1 MSWASDIGKGFKKAY
16 KKTAKKW
23 GNPFTKT
30 GALNLLSGGA
40 IGIMDYGRL
49 QTKVLWKSLTNALV
63 KDMREDR
70 EAMVSSSVTG
80 RKLVYG
86 RSKVGSQLVYASTGG
101 LLKDSLFIVVVFTGH
116 EIDSF
121 EEIWFDDRKM
131 ATFTNGAWVK
141 QSPFTNLVT
150 IQTYTGDQSEGHT
163 LANMTGWTVANH
175 KLLGCSYGIFKLK
188 YNEQVFST
196 GVPKISAVM
205 KGKKVYDPRT
215 GLTAWTSNSALCVYD
230 YAVMPTFIGGG
241 GFAPEEI
248 NINVLMASAD
258 ICDEQC
264 LVSGTTYEN
273 RYSTNGM
280 VSLDTTPASI
290 ISSLISPMAGTAV
303 YTEGQW
309 KFYAGAPGRPAT
321 TYAYSGG
328 VVAGTTQRTAIK
340 TSGADGTAWDAQ
352 AYSEQGYV
360 GGVSCSAK
368 VPEADSYII
377 FGLNTDP
384 SASTTG
390 STIDYAWYCAS
401 SGAGGLLIWE
411 NGASVGYFGSYTAD
425 TVLSIT
431 YDGATVEY
439 LKDGVVIRSVS
450 VVITDALYFDSSFNR
465 LNKQLTN
472 IEFGPIGEGS
482 YPVAT
487 IDESWLDGGISFST
501 GANKNEKI
509 NTVKGLFTDPSNRW
523 ADTDFPSVPVGLTT
537 PPNASYWAITATP
550 TPYSATSDYNTGE
563 YVLFSAKVYKAVIYT
578 PPDNAPPDGLYW
590 LLIEEYSLQ
599 KDYLATYEVQ
609 RGQIAYTAFVDV
621 PAANPYM
628 KEDGEELTLA
638 MQLPFTTSPS
648 QAARLANIELRK
660 SRLGVTI
667 TYPCNLRAF
676 VFDVWD
682 VILVNNTLLGWN
694 EKQCRVMG
702 WGYTP
707 GGGVTLTLA
716 EDSDE
721 VWSWDSTSFE
731 PFESVELSDFPDPT
745 NVLPPVN
752 FTVTE
757 EIYAGLVASV
767 IKSKLT
773 LAWTAGDET
782 ASMYDIRL
790 DGVIIQT
797 IPEVSYVINDI
808 EAGIHNIA
816 IRAKNWIT
824 AVSDWVEADYNVMG
838 KGGLPTNVSG
848 FSAELTKGQMLISWF
863 PNTDVDILGY
873 EIQLGTTWDDDS
885 NVKLVERYAGTSY
898 PWTPTTSGNVNLL
911 IKAIDTSLNY
921 SESATS
927 FTYIISAPGSITGL
941 TQKVIDNIVDL
952 RWTPGTVG
960 SFPIDYYELWKGT
973 TFAAATLI
981 GRKYGTFD
989 IISESL
995 AGTFKY
1001 WVRAVDIAGLPS
1013 TEVGVYTVVNQP
1025 PDYVLIDDQN
1035 LVFSSCTL
1043 VNAIIE
1049 GSDIIIPVNTT
1060 ITWENH
1066 FQSNPDTTLEP
1077 WSTPQDQIDDGYTYY
1092 TQPGPSTS
1100 SIEKIIDYGATIP
1113 QSKITMGVTRS
1124 ELAGTVTFTPEILT
1138 SPDNSTYTSLGNVYE
1153 AAASSFRYVKYRLVA
1168 TTSNGGVSTIQQINV
1183 KLDVKQKTT
1192 IGSMNVADTTG
1203 DGTSVTF
1210 SSLGISPVDVVGNP
1224 LAEAPYIPSPYTVYG
1239 GVDPNPIKALVNFV
1253 DVPNPTAFK
1262 VLAWDKAGTRVA
1274 VNNVTV
1280 TVRYI

>member
-1 MSWASDIGKGFKKAY
+1 MSWTSKINRSFKKAY
-16 KKTAKKW
+16 RDTAKKW

-49 QTKVLWKSLTNALV
+49 QTSVLWTSLKNALV

-70 EAMVSSSVTG
+70 EAMVSASVNG
-80 RKLVYG
+80 RKIVYG

-101 LLKDSLFIVVVFTGH
+101 LTKEYLFLVVVFTGH
-116 EIDSF
+116 EIEAF
-121 EEIWFDDRKM
+121 EEIWFDDRQM
-131 ATFTNGAWVK
+131 AIYANDTWTI
-141 QSPFTNLVT
+141 QSPFKNPFVTLVLFNT
-150 IQTYTGDQSEGHT
+150 FTGNQSEGFA
-163 LANMTGWTVANH
+163 LPNMTGWTASDH
-175 KLLGCSYGIFKLK
+175 KLLGCSYGIFRLK
-188 YNEQVFST
+188 YSETVFST
-196 GVPKISAVM
+196 GVPKISAVL
-205 KGKKVYDPRT
+205 KGKKLYDPRT
-215 GLTAWTSNSALCVYD
+215 SLTAWSSNPALCAYD
-230 YAVMPTFIGGG
+230 YAVMPTFMGGG
-241 GFAPEEI
+241 GFSEAEI
-248 NINVLMASAD
+248 NMPVLMASAD

-264 LVSGTTYEN
+264 LVAGTTYED

-290 ISSLISPMAGTAV
+290 ITSLISTMAGTAV

-309 KFYAGAPGRPAT
+309 KFYAGAPGT
-321 TYAYSGG
+321 
-328 VVAGTTQRTAIK
+328 
-340 TSGADGTAWDAQ
+340 
-352 AYSEQGYV
+352 
-360 GGVSCSAK
+360 
-368 VPEADSYII
+368 
-377 FGLNTDP
+377 
-384 SASTTG
+384 
-390 STIDYAWYCAS
+390 
-401 SGAGGLLIWE
+401 
-411 NGASVGYFGSYTAD
+411 
-425 TVLSIT
+425 
-431 YDGATVEY
+431 
-439 LKDGVVIRSVS
+439 
-450 VVITDALYFDSSFNR
+450 
-465 LNKQLTN
+465 
-472 IEFGPIGEGS
+472 
-482 YPVAT
+482 PVAT

-501 GANKNEKI
+501 GANKNEKV

-523 ADTDFPSVPVGLTT
+523 ADTDFPSVPVGSTT
-537 PPNASYWAITATP
+537 PPNGSYWAVTATP
-550 TPYSATSDYNTGE
+550 TAYSAASDYNTGE
-563 YVLFSAKVYKAVIYT
+563 YVLFSAKVYKALIYVL
-578 PPDNAPPDGLYW
+578 PNNPPPDGLYW

-599 KDYLATYEVQ
+599 QDYLAGTLVQ
-609 RGQIAYTAFVDV
+609 RGQIAYTALIDV

-628 KEDGEELTLA
+628 KEDTEELTLN
-638 MQLPFTTSPS
+638 MQLPFTTSQS

-660 SRLGVTI
+660 SRLGVTV
-667 TYPCNLRAF
+667 TYPCNLKAF
-676 VFDVWD
+676 VLDVWD
-682 VILVNNTLLGWN
+682 VVLVNNTLLGWN
-694 EKQCRVMG
+694 GKQFRVMG
-702 WGYTP
+702 WGYAP

-716 EDSDE
+716 EDSDG
-721 VWSWDSTSFE
+721 VWSWDTSLYTPFE
-731 PFESVELSDFPDPT
+731 PVALSDFPDPII
-745 NVLPPVN
+745 VN
-752 FTVTE
+752 DPTSFVITE

-767 IKSKLT
+767 IKSKLLLT
-773 LAWTAGDET
+773 WVAGDET
-782 ASMYDIRL
+782 ATLYDIRL

-797 IPEVSYVINDI
+797 IADTSYVINDI
-808 EAGIHNIA
+808 TTGLHNIA

-824 AVSDWVEADYNVMG
+824 AVSDWVEVDFNVIG
-838 KGGLPTNVSG
+838 KDGLPTNVSG

-873 EIQLGTTWDDDS
+873 EIQIGTTWDDVS
-885 NVKLVERYAGTSY
+885 NVKLVEKYAGTSY

-921 SESATS
+921 SESATA
-927 FTYIISAPGSITGL
+927 FTYTISAPGSITGL

-1013 TEVGVYTVVNQP
+1013 VEVGVYSVVNQP
-1025 PDYVLIDDQN
+1025 PDYVLINNQN

-1049 GSDIIIPVNTT
+1049 GSNIIIPVNTT

-1092 TQPGPSTS
+1092 IQPGPSTS

-1124 ELAGTVTFTPEILT
+1124 ELSGTVTFTPEILT

-1168 TTSNGGVSTIQQINV
+1168 TTSNGGVATVQQINV

-1210 SSLGISPVDVVGNP
+1210 SSLGITPVDIVGNP
-1224 LAEAPYIPSPYTVYG
+1224 LAEAPYIPSPYTAYG

-1253 DVPNPTAFK
+1253 DVANPTSFK

-1274 VNNVTV
+1274 VNNVTIS
-1280 TVRYI
+1280 VRYI